1 MDDGRPL
8 TGVAGEDEA
17 EPGDA
22 PAGAAQAT
30 PGRRRNRRPA
40 LLARFPRLFWR
51 SSVDDQ
57 WPDDWPVVSP
67 EHLEEYP
74 ALSADLALWREQLE
88 SRFRKLDHRAQI
100 LQNQFWRQH
109 VALIIG
115 GLVATSLGAI
125 QAALGA
131 GVVGLAVAQ
140 AVLTGLLAGLTVVIR
155 SRRAQQGYLEAR
167 LRAERLKSEFF
178 LFLGRVGDY
187 AAGDPVARLQR
198 QADDIEAAEGV
209 G

>member
-1 MDDGRPL
+1 
-8 TGVAGEDEA
+8 
-17 EPGDA
+17 
-22 PAGAAQAT
+22 
-30 PGRRRNRRPA
+30 
-40 LLARFPRLFWR
+40 
-51 SSVDDQ
+51 
-57 WPDDWPVVSP
+57 VVSP